1 MDKIVCLIQPP
12 IEDFYGTPIRNY
24 PLGLLSIAAAI
35 REFHPTLI
43 DLRNAKP
50 RPVFLPNALKDV
62 SLFYHPDDASP
73 FSLYKRFYRFG
84 LSDEEIAR
92 RIPSEF
98 DIFLISAMFTTYS
111 ETVFQLIQLI
121 RERKPSAIIIIGGA
135 DASVRPENYL
145 QIGADFVIFGEGE
158 IATKR
163 LLDEL
168 EKNSPN
174 FDSVPNLVWQN
185 GSEIVR
191 NPVEWIAYLNALPFA
206 DAQTP
211 GTPEYFINGKRHAM
225 IIASRGCPYRCEFCS
240 IHLTMGDRYRIR
252 STSNVLDEMGEK
264 IATRIRSFDFE
275 DDHFGGNRRW
285 LTEFLDGVI
294 ERFPDFHLS
303 IQAMNGITAS
313 NLDAEILKKMKHAG
327 FSSLNVSLVT
337 PGETMQTNLKRPF
350 GTKKFIEIVNSAHS
364 IGLSVTAYII
374 IGLPG
379 ETASEI
385 LNAILLLAGLP
396 CLIGPSLFYLVPGTL
411 VFDRLQDSGKVPEST
426 LCSRS
431 SFYPVETP
439 DCDRLSAMTLFRICR
454 IVNFLKSL
462 ADDGFP
468 SVEIDS
474 DDDKIHIPT
483 GVSGKESQKLLG
495 VSLIRRLFLTGI
507 LYGTGKKQNGAYQL
521 VREKY
526 SPELLE
532 SFLNHDWKICG
543 IRSGKTFTKAEIEVK
558 WRQC

>member
-1 MDKIVCLIQPP
+1 MKKVICLIQPP

-24 PLGLLSIAAAI
+24 PLGLLSVAAAI

-50 RPVFLPNALKDV
+50 RPVSLPAALKGV
-62 SLFYHPDDASP
+62 SPFYRPDDASP

-84 LSDEEIAR
+84 LSDDEITQL
-92 RIPSEF
+92 IPGEF

-111 ETVFQLIQLI
+111 ETVFQLIRLI
-121 RERKPSAIIIIGGA
+121 HERKPSAVIIVGGA

-145 QIGADFVIFGEGE
+145 QVGADFVIAGEGE
-158 IATKR
+158 IAAKC

-168 EKNSPN
+168 EKTTPN
-174 FDSVPNLVWQN
+174 FGSVPNLVWQKGN
-185 GSEIVR
+185 KIVH
-191 NPVEWIAYLNALPFA
+191 NPVEWIVDLDALPFA

-211 GTPEYFINGKRHAM
+211 GTPDYFLNDKLHAM
-225 IIASRGCPYRCEFCS
+225 ILASRGCPNRCEFCS

-252 STSNVLDEMGEK
+252 SVSNVLDEMGEK
-264 IATRIRSFDFE
+264 IAAGIRSFDFE

-285 LTEFLDGVI
+285 LAEFLDGVI

-303 IQAMNGITAS
+303 LQAMNGITAS
-313 NLDAEILKKMKHAG
+313 NLNAEILKKMKQAG

-374 IGLPG
+374 IGLPC
-379 ETASEI
+379 ETTAEI

-396 CLIGPSLFYLVPGTL
+396 CLIGPSLFYLVPSTP
-411 VFDRLQDSGKVPEST
+411 VFDRLQDSGKVPDST
-426 LCSRS
+426 LCYRS
-431 SFYPVETP
+431 SHYPVETQ
-439 DCDRLSAMTLFRICR
+439 DCTRLSAMTLFRICR

-474 DDDKIHIPT
+474 DDDKIHIPE

-495 VSLIRRLFLTGI
+495 VSLLRRLYHTGI
-507 LYGTGKKQNGAYQL
+507 LYGTGKKQNGAYPL

-543 IRSGKTFTKAEIEVK
+543 FRSGNTITKAEIGI
-558 WRQC
+558 R

>member
-1 MDKIVCLIQPP
+1 MKKAICLIQPP
-12 IEDFYGTPIRNY
+12 IEDFYGTSIRNY
-24 PLGLLSIAAAI
+24 PLGSLSVAVAI

-50 RPVFLPNALKDV
+50 RPVSIPAVLKNV
-62 SLFYHPDDASP
+62 SPFYHPNNASP

-92 RIPSEF
+92 LIPGGF

-111 ETVFQLIQLI
+111 ETIFQLIRLI
-121 RERKPSAIIIIGGA
+121 RDNKPSAVIIVGGA
-135 DASVRPENYL
+135 DASVRPENHL
-145 QIGADFVIFGEGE
+145 QAGADFVIAGEGE
-158 IATKR
+158 IAAR
-163 LLDEL
+163 CLLDEL
-168 EKNSPN
+168 EKTTPN
-174 FDSVPNLVWQN
+174 FGSVPNLVWRN
-185 GSEIVR
+185 GNKIVL
-191 NPVEWIAYLNALPFA
+191 NPVEWITDLDALPFA

-211 GTPEYFINGKRHAM
+211 GTPNYYMNGKRHAM
-225 IIASRGCPYRCEFCS
+225 ILTSRGCPNRCEFCS

-252 STSNVLDEMGEK
+252 SVVNILDEMSKK
-264 IATRIRSFDFE
+264 IAAGIRSFDFE

-294 ERFPDFHLS
+294 KRFSEFHISL
-303 IQAMNGITAS
+303 QAMNGITAS
-313 NLDAEILKKMKHAG
+313 NLDAEILKKMKQAG

-337 PGETMQTNLKRPF
+337 PGETMQANLKRPF

-364 IGLSVTAYII
+364 IGLSVTAYLI

-379 ETASEI
+379 ETSAEI

-396 CLIGPSLFYLVPGTL
+396 CLIGPSLFYLVPGTP
-411 VFDRLQDSGKVPEST
+411 VFDRLQDSGKVPDST
-426 LCSRS
+426 LCYRS

-439 DCDRLSAMTLFRICR
+439 DCDRLSAMTLFQICR

-462 ADDGFP
+462 ADDRFP
-468 SVEIDS
+468 SLEIDS
-474 DDDKIHIPT
+474 DDDKIHIPE

-495 VSLIRRLFLTGI
+495 VSLIRRLYHTGI
-507 LYGTGKKQNGAYQL
+507 LYRTGKKQNGAYPL

-526 SPELLE
+526 SPELVQ

-543 IRSGKTFTKAEIEVK
+543 VRSGNTFTKAEIGIM
-558 WRQC
+558 